1 VLRARGRSPSGWPSE
16 RTVVAQFIA
25 ESVVLAA
32 AGAAARLLFAAWCLQ
47 ALIGFHPAG
56 LPRLDEIRLDAPVLV
71 FTMTV
76 SVAATL
82 VFGTVSGIVAPRRD
96 ADGI

>member
-1 VLRARGRSPSGWPSE
+1 
-16 RTVVAQFIA
+16 
-25 ESVVLAA
+25 VLAA

-82 VFGTVSGIVAPRRD
+82 VF
-96 ADGI
+96 